1 FLLPIYAAREHPIDG
16 ISSDALAA
24 KISGATVCDASRLA
38 EAVFGA
44 HCDVVLAVGAGDIG
58 DTVPHLKAVL
68 R

>member
-1 FLLPIYAAREHPIDG
+1 G

-38 EAVFGA
+38 EAVFAA